1 MFIDSLVEMPT
12 RVFTQKVKTN
22 TNKKCL
28 KALKRQKILLLS
40 ESQRMKGLFGV
51 RKKIPQV
58 ISRRLGEFPV
68 HGRTDECPKYLFQ
81 YVNPKTILFGV
92 SKKTRFPRRTR

>member
-1 MFIDSLVEMPT
+1 MFTDSLVEMPT

-40 ESQRMKGLFGV
+40 ESQRMKGLGG
-51 RKKIPQV
+51 
-58 ISRRLGEFPV
+58 IS
-68 HGRTDECPKYLFQ
+68 
-81 YVNPKTILFGV
+81 GV
-92 SKKTRFPRRTR
+92 SKMRILEGHR